1 MDMKNLQRL
10 IVRIDELIPEEQAEN
25 GLYMTYEEFKAHQRK
40 LDAAVHRLVE
50 EEAAKRGQSSG
61 ADTLTMAGI
70 RTSSTGASI
79 GLLRNWQ
86 NAARRRIQREGGR

>member
-1 MDMKNLQRL
+1 MDIEKLQRL
-10 IVRIDELIPEEQAEN
+10 IARIDELMPEELAEN

-40 LDAAVHRLVE
+40 LDAVVQRLVE

-70 RTSSTGASI
+70 RTSSTGASR

-86 NAARRRIQREGGR
+86 AAARRHIQREGGR